1 LISNRTTPDEQI
13 DALLAGRIAAGDFP
27 SAVYLVAERG
37 RACFA
42 GAQGFAVREP
52 VRHAAGMETIYDLAS
67 LTKPLV
73 TGLLAAQLV
82 ERGALELERPV
93 SAYLPEFARPSTAR
107 INVRHLLTHTSGLPA
122 WRPLRI
128 STGNR
133 RERVLETIASAG
145 LEYETGA
152 RVVYSDLGFI
162 TLGLL
167 LERICGAKLDELAQS
182 EIFRPLALE
191 RTFFNPGRAFLTGVA
206 ACELGGNA
214 YERGMCEAH
223 EQARAR
229 TVGQA
234 PAEGHTVGQAP
245 AEVLTEG
252 QAGVLMEGQATA
264 TSPKEGQAQVLSEV
278 PGERETEALSEARAG
293 RLAGNVA
300 GSPGAWREELIWGEV
315 HDGNAYFLGGA
326 AGHAGLFSNARETFY
341 LAEQFIAARTRLLAP
356 ETCALFRTNLTPQL
370 DEARSFAW
378 QLAAT
383 RDSTAGGALSP
394 DSFGHLGFTG
404 TSCWIDAAR
413 ERVFILLT
421 NRTHTRTLPF
431 VNINGVRRQFHTLA
445 VAALERAGEGCDAA

>member
-1 LISNRTTPDEQI
+1 LISLRTTPDEQI
-13 DALLAGRIAAGDFP
+13 DALLAARIAAGDFP

-52 VRHAAGMETIYDLAS
+52 VRHAAGVETIYDLAS

-73 TGLLAAQLV
+73 TGLLAARLV

-93 SAYLPEFARPSTAR
+93 ALYLPEFAGAATAR

-133 RERVLETIASAG
+133 RERVLETIANAN
-145 LEYETGA
+145 LEYEPGA

-167 LERICGAKLDELAQS
+167 LERICGAKLDELAQR

-191 RTFFNPGRAFLTGVA
+191 RTFYNPARAFLTGVA

-214 YERGMCEAH
+214 YERGMCEAQ
-223 EQARAR
+223 EQARTGTA
-229 TVGQA
+229 GQA
-234 PAEGHTVGQAP
+234 PAEGHAGGQAP
-245 AEVLTEG
+245 ANSPGNGQTE
-252 QAGVLMEGQATA
+252 APANSLE
-264 TSPKEGQAQVLSEV
+264 EGQAQ
-278 PGERETEALSEARAG
+278 ALSEARAREQG
-293 RLAGNVA
+293 EHVA
-300 GSPGAWREELIWGEV
+300 GAFASWREELIWGEV

-326 AGHAGLFSNARETFY
+326 AGHAGLFSNARETFS

-356 ETCALFRTNLTPQL
+356 ETCALFRTNMTPQL

-383 RDSTAGGALSP
+383 RDSTAGNSLSP

-445 VAALERAGEGCDAA
+445 VAALERAGEGCDIA